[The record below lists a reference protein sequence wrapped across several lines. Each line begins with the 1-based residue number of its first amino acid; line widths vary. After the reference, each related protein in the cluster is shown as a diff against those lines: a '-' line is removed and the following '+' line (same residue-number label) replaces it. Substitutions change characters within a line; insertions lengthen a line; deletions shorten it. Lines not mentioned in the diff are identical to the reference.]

1 MNKKTILKG
10 CAALALGL
18 MMAQCDGNKQVATN
32 NNNAA
37 PVQSSETGSG
47 LKIAYVEVDSLLSS
61 YQFCIDINQEMVKK
75 EENVRATLNDKTKKL
90 EQEQQDF
97 QYKYENNAFTRARAE
112 EEYNRLMKKA
122 QELEELRVKLAE
134 ELAIENQENNMM
146 LRDSINNFIQTYN
159 ADKKFDFIFSNA
171 GFDNLLYGNPAYNI
185 TDEIIE
191 GLNKRYNSKK

>member
-18 MMAQCDGNKQVATN
+18 MLAQCDGNKQATAPV
-32 NNNAA
+32 AA
-37 PVQSSETGSG
+37 PVQASATSG
-47 LKIAYVEVDSLLSS
+47 LRIAFVEVDSLLAN
-61 YQFCIDINQEMVKK
+61 YQFCIDLSEEMVKK
-75 EENVRATLNDKTKKL
+75 EENVRATLNDKGKKL

-122 QELEELRVKLAE
+122 QELEELKVKLAE
-134 ELAIENQENNMM
+134 ELAIENQKNNMQ
-146 LRDSINNFIQTYN
+146 LHDSIGNFIKIYN
-159 ADKKFDFIFSNA
+159 ATKQYDFILSNS

-185 TDEIIE
+185 TGEIID
-191 GLNKRYNSKK
+191 GLNKRYKGKK

>member
-18 MMAQCDGNKQVATN
+18 MMAQCDGNKQATAPV
-32 NNNAA
+32 AA
-37 PVQSSETGSG
+37 PVQAGSTSG
-47 LKIAYVEVDSLLSS
+47 LKIAFVEVDSLLAN
-61 YQFCIDINQEMVKK
+61 YQFCIDLSEEMVKK

-112 EEYNRLMKKA
+112 EEYNRLMRKA
-122 QELEELRVKLAE
+122 QELEELKVKLAE
-134 ELAIENQENNMM
+134 ELAIENQKNNMQ
-146 LRDSINNFIQTYN
+146 LHDSIGNFIKIYN
-159 ADKKFDFIFSNA
+159 ADKQFDFIISNT

-185 TDEIIE
+185 TGAILE
-191 GLNKRYNSKK
+191 GLNKRYKK

>member
-18 MMAQCDGNKQVATN
+18 MMAQCDGNKQATAPV
-32 NNNAA
+32 AA
-37 PVQSSETGSG
+37 PVQAGSTSG
-47 LKIAYVEVDSLLSS
+47 LKIAFVEVDSLLAN
-61 YQFCIDINQEMVKK
+61 YQFCIDLSEEMVKK

-112 EEYNRLMKKA
+112 EEYNRLMRKA
-122 QELEELRVKLAE
+122 QELEELKVKLAE
-134 ELAIENQENNMM
+134 ELAIENQKNNMQ
-146 LRDSINNFIQTYN
+146 LHDSIGNFIKIYN
-159 ADKKFDFIFSNA
+159 ADKQFDFIISNT

-185 TDEIIE
+185 TGEILE
-191 GLNKRYNSKK
+191 GLNKRYKK